1 MELITRLRGIVIPE
15 AKRLNSMSPPVL
27 ERMAIFYN
35 GDARGGRRVPSRVNV
50 EEEESFPHTMSD
62 LSKMKSTKI
71 RKLLRDFQADLG
83 LKRKH
88 SKMSKNQLS
97 ALVRRSRL
105 EEVLAVDNGE
115 KDRVLD
121 ASEEEEK
128 EPEEKKEEPE
138 EKKEPEKK
146 PAEEK
151 EVEKPL

>member
-15 AKRLNSMSPPVL
+15 AKRLSKKKLLEFYESARIL
-27 ERMAIFYN
+27 ERMAVFYN
-35 GDARGGRRVPSRVNV
+35 GDSRGGRRVPSRVNV

-62 LSKMKSTKI
+62 LSKMKASKI
-71 RKLLRDFQADLG
+71 RKLLREFQADLG

-97 ALVRRSRL
+97 ALVRRNRL

-121 ASEEEEK
+121 AIEEED
-128 EPEEKKEEPE
+128 KEEPE
-138 EKKEPEKK
+138 KKE
-146 PAEEK
+146 
-151 EVEKPL
+151 